1 MSGPVAHGTLLVI
14 SQVYPPDPA
23 AVGQHLA
30 DAAEALH
37 RRGWRV
43 VVYTAGC
50 GYDDPSVR
58 YPARETRAGVE
69 VRRLPLSSFG
79 KSSIAIRLVAQALF
93 MGQAVIRG
101 LFLGRLAGVLVS
113 TSPPFAGFGGTIVS
127 WIRRVPLVWWAM
139 DINPDQMITSGRIGE
154 RSVVARVFDWMN
166 RRTLARAGAII
177 VLDDYMKERMLRKAN
192 VADRLHVIPPWPL
205 ETHLEAI
212 PPASNPFRKRHQL
225 DGKCVVMYSG
235 NAGYSTPLATLL
247 DAAKRVEGIADL
259 RFVFIGGGV
268 VKREIDEMVARDR
281 PPNILTLP
289 YQPLDSIRYSL
300 SAGDVHVVSIADEGV
315 GVVHPCK
322 IYGALAI
329 GRPILGLAPRASHVS
344 DIIAEHGVGWR
355 VEHGDVAGL
364 VAILR
369 TLLRTPRAELGA
381 MGERA
386 RDVARREFARERF
399 LGTVCDIL
407 EEDGPAG
414 RRDQPA

>member
-1 MSGPVAHGTLLVI
+1 MRNRDGSEPLQHRRATSGMSNPSTQGTLLVS

-23 AVGQHLA
+23 AVGQHIA

-43 VVYTAGC
+43 VVYTAGR

-69 VRRLPLSSFG
+69 VCRLPLSSFG
-79 KSSIAIRLVAQALF
+79 K
-93 MGQAVIRG
+93 
-101 LFLGRLAGVLVS
+101 
-113 TSPPFAGFGGTIVS
+113 
-127 WIRRVPLVWWAM
+127 VPLVWWAM
-139 DINPDQMITSGRIGE
+139 DINPDQMVTSGRIGE
-154 RSVVARVFDWMN
+154 RSLVARVFDWMN
-166 RRTLARAGAII
+166 RRTLARAGAVI
-177 VLDDYMKERMLRKAN
+177 VLDDYMKERMLRKAD

-212 PPASNPFRKRHQL
+212 PPASNPFRQQRGL

-247 DAAKRVEGIADL
+247 EAAKRVEELANL
-259 RFVFIGGGV
+259 RFVFIGGGM
-268 VKREIDEMVARDR
+268 VKREIDEMVVRDR

-322 IYGALAI
+322 IYGAMAL
-329 GRPILGLAPRASHVS
+329 GKPILALAPPRSHAA
-344 DIIAEHGVGWR
+344 DIVRDHGCGWAVR
-355 VEHGDVAGL
+355 HGDVEAL
-364 VAILR
+364 TAILR
-369 TLLRTPRAELGA
+369 GILDMPREQLDAMGRAARNAVNTRFSHDRLLGA
-381 MGERA
+381 
-386 RDVARREFARERF
+386 
-399 LGTVCDIL
+399 VCDVV
-407 EEDGPAG
+407 EGVAVG
-414 RRDQPA
+414 RMEHRA

>member
-1 MSGPVAHGTLLVI
+1 MSDPLKQGTLLVI

-30 DAAEALH
+30 DAAEAMR

-43 VVYTAGC
+43 VVYTAGR

-79 KSSIAIRLVAQALF
+79 KSSIAIRLVAQAFF
-93 MGQAVIRG
+93 MVQAVVRG

-113 TSPPFAGFGGTIVS
+113 TSPPFAGFGGTLVS

-139 DINPDQMITSGRIGE
+139 DINPDQMVTSGRIGE
-154 RSVVARVFDWMN
+154 RSLVARVFDWMN
-166 RRTLARAGAII
+166 RRTLARAGAVI
-177 VLDDYMKERMLRKAN
+177 VLDDYMKERMLRKAD

-212 PPASNPFRKRHQL
+212 PPASNPFRQRHGL

-247 DAAKRVEGIADL
+247 EAAKRVEEVADL
-259 RFVFIGGGV
+259 RFVFIGGGM
-268 VKREIDEMVARDR
+268 VKREIDEMVARDH

-322 IYGALAI
+322 IYGAMAL
-329 GRPILGLAPRASHVS
+329 GKPILALAPPRSHAA
-344 DIIAEHGVGWR
+344 DIVRDHGCGWAVR
-355 VEHGDVAGL
+355 HGDVEAL
-364 VAILR
+364 TAILR
-369 TLLRTPRAELGA
+369 GILDMPREQLEA
-381 MGERA
+381 MGRA
-386 RDVARREFARERF
+386 ARNAVNTRF
-399 LGTVCDIL
+399 SHDRLLGGVCDVV
-407 EEDGPAG
+407 EGVAVG
-414 RRDQPA
+414 RMEHRA